1 MNPDWNELP
10 RKLQSFAHIIDQL
23 KIRVKWTSEK
33 KNFQKNLMIALL
45 QRWEKKNLVHSI
57 AIHSH
62 RLSCVQ
68 LVWSDDESI
77 HFWVMIQCPISLKKK
92 HNLHPTNRPYT
103 TKAIEL
109 EGKKKPT
116 ERPRPP
122 DPALRRAETLAC
134 TQPYT
139 SALLICAF
147 PPADVQRIVASLLN
161 SALSAWFHVHYDILL
176 HNHNSS
182 S

>member
-109 EGKKKPT
+109 EGKKKT
-116 ERPRPP
+116 NRAAPP
-122 DPALRRAETLAC
+122 PWSSAPPCRNSCLHTALHFCVAHMCVSACRCAKNCCFSLKLCFICMISRALWHSFA
-134 TQPYT
+134 
-139 SALLICAF
+139 
-147 PPADVQRIVASLLN
+147 
-161 SALSAWFHVHYDILL
+161 
-176 HNHNSS
+176 
-182 S
+182 